1 MICARS
7 YQDIPDDPRDKWLA
21 EEEEEETVEEEEEEI
36 SMDKKRIK
44 MTDKELAI
52 AMWVYIKLY
61 IESAELCTETPTI
74 TDLKV
79 RFLRAHG
86 KGMFYW
92 YNSCLLCQRYISE
105 INQCNCPLSEG
116 GKDCGQGSTWLDVVS
131 YARSEER
138 RQKALR
144 ECDKIL
150 KIMEA
155 EDE

>member
-7 YQDIPDDPRDKWLA
+7 YQDIPDDPRDKCFEDYEEEI
-21 EEEEEETVEEEEEEI
+21 EEEEKEI
-36 SMDKKRIK
+36 PMDKKRIK

-61 IESAELCTETPTI
+61 IESTKLCTESPSVTQ
-74 TDLKV
+74 LKT
-79 RFLRAHG
+79 RFLRAHR

-105 INQCNCPLSEG
+105 IDKCNCPLSED
-116 GKDCGQGSTWLDVVS
+116 GKDCGQGSTWFDVTG

-138 RQKALR
+138 RQKALWA
-144 ECDKIL
+144 CDRIL